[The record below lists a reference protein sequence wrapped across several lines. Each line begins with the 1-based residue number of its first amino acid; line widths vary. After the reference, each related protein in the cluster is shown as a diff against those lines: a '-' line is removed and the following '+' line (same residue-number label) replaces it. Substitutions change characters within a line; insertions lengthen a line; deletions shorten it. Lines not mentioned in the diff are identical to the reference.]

1 MDRPL
6 ILASTSR
13 YRAELLQRLGL
24 PFRAEAPDTD
34 ETQAAGEPPADL
46 VQRLAAA
53 KARAVADRHPHAL
66 VIGSDQVAA
75 CGALTLGKPG
85 TASNAEA
92 QLALLSGQTV
102 TFFTGICLID
112 TANGLCDVGLDTTRV
127 VFRTLTATEIS
138 DYVRREQP
146 LDCAGAFKS
155 EGLGIAL
162 FERIESQDPS
172 GLIGLPL
179 IMLCAQLRR
188 AGVSILG

>member
-13 YRAELLQRLGL
+13 YRALLLQRLGL
-24 PFRAEAPDTD
+24 PFSTEAPGTD
-34 ETQAAGEPPADL
+34 ETQTPGEAPADL
-46 VQRLAAA
+46 VRRLAES
-53 KARAVADRHPHAL
+53 KARAVARHHPEAL

-85 TASNAEA
+85 TAENAEA
-92 QLALLSGQTV
+92 QLATLSGQTV
-102 TFFTGICLID
+102 TFYTGLCLVNS
-112 TANGLCDVGLDTTRV
+112 ASGLCDIGLDTTRV
-127 VFRTLTATEIS
+127 VFRTLHADEIRA
-138 DYVRREQP
+138 YVRREQP

-188 AGVSILG
+188 AGVTIIG

>member
-1 MDRPL
+1 MDRSL

-24 PFRAEAPDTD
+24 PFRAEAPGTD

-53 KARAVADRHPHAL
+53 KARAVAIRHPDAL

-92 QLALLSGQTV
+92 QLALLSGKTV

-112 TANGLCDVGLDTTRV
+112 TANGRCDVGLDTTRV

-138 DYVRREQP
+138 EDVRREQP

>member
-1 MDRPL
+1 MDRQL

-24 PFRAEAPDTD
+24 PFHAESPGTD
-34 ETQAAGEPPADL
+34 ETQAVGEPPDEL
-46 VQRLAAA
+46 VQRLAVA
-53 KARAVADRHPHAL
+53 KARAVAERYPNAL

-75 CGALTLGKPG
+75 CGAVTLGKPG

-102 TFFTGICLID
+102 TFYTGICLID
-112 TANGLCDVGLDTTRV
+112 NQSGDCDVRLDTTRV
-127 VFRTLTATEIS
+127 VFRTLTANEIR
-138 DYVRREQP
+138 DYVRRERP

-162 FERIESQDPS
+162 FERIESEDPS

-179 IMLCAQLRR
+179 ITLCAQLRR
-188 AGVSILG
+188 AGVNLLG